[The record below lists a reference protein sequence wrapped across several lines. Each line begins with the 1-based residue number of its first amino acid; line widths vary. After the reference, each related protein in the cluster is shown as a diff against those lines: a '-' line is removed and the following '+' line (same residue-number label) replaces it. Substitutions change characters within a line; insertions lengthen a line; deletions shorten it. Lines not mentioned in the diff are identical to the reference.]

1 MSFAGMAV
9 AVVDNGG
16 QWTHREWR
24 VLNYLGCA
32 AEIVP
37 NTTPPAE
44 LEKFRALVLSGGAP
58 RIESE
63 ADALGLTAE
72 YLDAARWPI
81 LGICVGHQYM
91 AAHFGGAAGP
101 ARVPEFGAALVS
113 VAERGWLMT
122 GLPDEFTAWES
133 HNDEVTRLPDDFI
146 ALASSDDCAV
156 QAMQH
161 RKLPYAGVQ
170 YHPEVE
176 HSEYGA
182 ELFSNFLEYA
192 HAWNNVSPPQVAAS
206 GFTGDP

>member
-1 MSFAGMAV
+1 MAV

-32 AEIVP
+32 AEIMP
-37 NTTPPAE
+37 NTTPPVE
-44 LEKFRALVLSGGAP
+44 LERFRALVLSGGAP

-91 AAHFGGAAGP
+91 APHFGGAAGP

-113 VAERGWLMT
+113 VAERGWLMA
-122 GLPDEFTAWES
+122 GLPDEFTVWES
-133 HNDEVTRLPDDFI
+133 HNDEVTRLPDGFDI
-146 ALASSDDCAV
+146 LASSDDCVV

-182 ELFSNFLEYA
+182 ELFQNFLNKALE
-192 HAWNNVSPPQVAAS
+192 WN
-206 GFTGDP
+206 

>member
-1 MSFAGMAV
+1 MAV

-32 AEIVP
+32 AEIMS
-37 NTTPPAE
+37 NTTPLVE
-44 LEKFRALVLSGGAP
+44 LERFRALVLSGGAP

-72 YLDAARWPI
+72 YLDAVRWPI

-113 VAERGWLMT
+113 VAERGWLMA

-146 ALASSDDCAV
+146 VLAASDDCVV

-161 RKLPYAGVQ
+161 RQLPYAGVQ

-176 HSEYGA
+176 HTEYGA

-192 HAWNNVSPPQVAAS
+192 QAWQP
-206 GFTGDP
+206 

>member
-1 MSFAGMAV
+1 MAV

-32 AEIVP
+32 AEIMP
-37 NTTPPAE
+37 NTTPPVE
-44 LEKFRALVLSGGAP
+44 LERFRALVLSGGAP

-72 YLDAARWPI
+72 YLDAAQWPI

-113 VAERGWLMT
+113 VAERGWLMA

-146 ALASSDDCAV
+146 VLASSDDCVV

-182 ELFSNFLEYA
+182 ELFQNFLNKALE
-192 HAWNNVSPPQVAAS
+192 WNE
-206 GFTGDP
+206 

>member
-1 MSFAGMAV
+1 MAV

-32 AEIVP
+32 AEIMS
-37 NTTPPAE
+37 NTTPLVE
-44 LEKFRALVLSGGAP
+44 LERFRALVLSGGAP

-72 YLDAARWPI
+72 YLDAVRWPI

-113 VAERGWLMT
+113 VAERGWLMA

-146 ALASSDDCAV
+146 VLAGSDDCVV

-161 RKLPYAGVQ
+161 RQLPYAGVQ
-170 YHPEVE
+170 YPPEVE
-176 HSEYGA
+176 HTEYGA
-182 ELFSNFLEYA
+182 ELFTNFLEYA
-192 HAWNNVSPPQVAAS
+192 QAWQP
-206 GFTGDP
+206 

>member
-1 MSFAGMAV
+1 MAV

-32 AEIVP
+32 AEIMS
-37 NTTPPAE
+37 NTTPLVE
-44 LEKFRALVLSGGAP
+44 LERFRALVLSGGAP

-72 YLDAARWPI
+72 YLDAVRWPI

-113 VAERGWLMT
+113 VAERGWLMA

-146 ALASSDDCAV
+146 VLASSDDCAV

-161 RKLPYAGVQ
+161 RQLPYAGVQ

-176 HSEYGA
+176 HTEYGA
-182 ELFSNFLEYA
+182 ELFTNFLEYA
-192 HAWNNVSPPQVAAS
+192 QAWQP
-206 GFTGDP
+206 

>member
-1 MSFAGMAV
+1 MAV

-32 AEIVP
+32 AEIMS
-37 NTTPPAE
+37 NTTPLVE
-44 LEKFRALVLSGGAP
+44 LERFRALVLSGGAP

-72 YLDAARWPI
+72 YLDAVRWPI

-113 VAERGWLMT
+113 VAERGWLMA

-146 ALASSDDCAV
+146 VLAGSDDCVV

-161 RKLPYAGVQ
+161 RQLPYAGVQ

-176 HSEYGA
+176 HTEYGA
-182 ELFSNFLEYA
+182 ELFTNFLEYA
-192 HAWNNVSPPQVAAS
+192 QAWQP
-206 GFTGDP
+206 

>member
-1 MSFAGMAV
+1 MAV

-32 AEIVP
+32 AEIMS
-37 NTTPPAE
+37 NTTPLVE
-44 LEKFRALVLSGGAP
+44 LERFRALVLSGGAP

-72 YLDAARWPI
+72 YLDAVRWPI

-113 VAERGWLMT
+113 VAERGWLMA

-146 ALASSDDCAV
+146 VLASSDDCAV

-161 RKLPYAGVQ
+161 RQLPYAGVQ

-176 HSEYGA
+176 HTEYGT
-182 ELFSNFLEYA
+182 ELFTNFLEYA
-192 HAWNNVSPPQVAAS
+192 QAWQP
-206 GFTGDP
+206 

>member
-1 MSFAGMAV
+1 MAV

-32 AEIVP
+32 AEIMP
-37 NTTPPAE
+37 NTTPPIE
-44 LEKFRALVLSGGAP
+44 LERFRALVLSGGAP

-72 YLDAARWPI
+72 YLDAVRWPI

-113 VAERGWLMT
+113 VAERGWLMA
-122 GLPDEFTAWES
+122 GLPDEFTVWES

-146 ALASSDDCAV
+146 VLASSDDCAV

-182 ELFSNFLEYA
+182 ELFQNFLNKALE
-192 HAWNNVSPPQVAAS
+192 WNE
-206 GFTGDP
+206 